1 MLLRKRLFD
10 LVNFFVSHR
19 RSFGRQRILFVRP
32 RPKIEK
38 LASLRAKR
46 AKFVAAELR
55 RLTTIRT
62 LNYGHNKSIN
72 GQINTTGAS
81 SKTIHW
87 AKKLLNVET
96 NGANIEDNSTL
107 VLHQSEQTAF
117 GSVFLTGE

>member
-10 LVNFFVSHR
+10 LVNFFVRHR
-19 RSFGRQRILFVRP
+19 RSFRRQRILFVSP

-38 LASLRAKR
+38 LASLRTKR
-46 AKFVAAELR
+46 AAFVSAELG

-62 LNYGHNKSIN
+62 LNYGHNKLIN

-81 SKTIHW
+81 SKTILW

-96 NGANIEDNSTL
+96 IGANIVDNST
-107 VLHQSEQTAF
+107 
-117 GSVFLTGE
+117 